1 MSGIFEYVNNFADYA
16 GYRRSHYSKTMPR
29 NNMPVLVLTSRV
41 SSQGREVISL
51 ERVKVSSKAGKQMC
65 YQYSFFPF
73 AFKVLLIIFHCESL

>member
-29 NNMPVLVLTSRV
+29 NSMPVLVLTSRV

-51 ERVKVSSKAGKQMC
+51 ERAKVSRQAGKQMF
-65 YQYSFFPF
+65 YQYNFFSLCIQSFINYF
-73 AFKVLLIIFHCESL
+73 SL